1 VGTLRWWITGSGPRA
16 GSVAGM
22 FLGCPVQA
30 VSKTCVSSEGLAQTA
45 SKVGGQ
51 CVRLVSQSS
60 DYFPLTAVDGS
71 QFGVAQNHY
80 GLLVRSHLNH
90 HFFPSFDFVFQN
102 FLRFLF
108 LGLML

>member
-1 VGTLRWWITGSGPRA
+1 
-16 GSVAGM
+16 M
-22 FLGCPVQA
+22 FLSCPVQA
-30 VSKTCVSSEGLAQTA
+30 VSNPCESSEGLAQSV
-45 SKVGGQ
+45 SKGGRQ

-80 GLLVRSHLNH
+80 GLMVRSHMNH
-90 HFFPSFDFVFQN
+90 HFCLSFAFVFQN

-108 LGLML
+108 IL

>member
-1 VGTLRWWITGSGPRA
+1 
-16 GSVAGM
+16 M

-71 QFGVAQNHY
+71 RFGVAQNHY
-80 GLLVRSHLNH
+80 GLLVRSHMNH
-90 HFFPSFDFVFQN
+90 HFFP
-102 FLRFLF
+102 LLILF
-108 LGLML
+108 SKTFYAFCFWV